1 MFSNNIKKNKKMK
14 SKGLHGLMF
23 LVAATGFSAVTMLLW
38 NALLPQIFGV
48 ASINFWQALGLLVL
62 SRILFCRF
70 GGRHPFGAYGM
81 GHKTRNALRE
91 KWMNMTPEERKEFVK
106 KHHGYHGRCFGF
118 NDNLFDEP
126 FNGPSDKQD
135 PEKTGEH

>member
-1 MFSNNIKKNKKMK
+1 MK

-23 LVAATGFSAVTMLLW
+23 LIAAAGFSAVTMLLW

-48 ASINFWQALGLLVL
+48 VAINFWQALGLLVL

-70 GGRHPFGAYGM
+70 GGRHPFGAHGM

-106 KHHGYHGRCFGF
+106 KHHDYHGRYSHPGHCFGF
-118 NDNLFDEP
+118 HDNLFDES
-126 FNGPSDKQD
+126 FNGSSDGQD
-135 PEKTGEH
+135 PEKTGEQ